1 MSANHEPNQQPTQ
14 CNEQLDTKPS
24 PVHWEYKVYHININ
38 VDNIAKTQVSTPE
51 KDSKKLQGALS
62 PEFIKREFPKMY
74 KQTTRKSTH
83 PAEQLE
89 IFLNSLGKDRWELI
103 EISQVGQLLMF
114 FFKRLLITDTVIKKD
129 SNRPADNSQ

>member
-1 MSANHEPNQQPTQ
+1 MSANHEPNQQPPQ
-14 CNEQLDTKPS
+14 CNEQIDTKAS
-24 PVHWEYKVYHININ
+24 NVHWEYKVYHININ
-38 VDNIAKTQVSTPE
+38 VDNNAKTQVSTPE

-89 IFLNSLGKDRWELI
+89 IFLNSLG
-103 EISQVGQLLMF
+103 
-114 FFKRLLITDTVIKKD
+114 
-129 SNRPADNSQ
+129 

>member
-1 MSANHEPNQQPTQ
+1 MSANHEPNQQPSQ
-14 CNEQLDTKPS
+14 CNEQLDTKAS

-38 VDNIAKTQVSTPE
+38 VDNNTKAQVSTPE

-74 KQTTRKSTH
+74 KQNTSKSIH

-89 IFLNSLGKDRWELI
+89 IFLNSLGKERWELV

-114 FFKRLLITDTVIKKD
+114 FFKRLLMTNTVIKKD
-129 SNRPADNSQ
+129 LNRST

>member
-1 MSANHEPNQQPTQ
+1 MSANHEPNQQPSQ
-14 CNEQLDTKPS
+14 YNEQLDTKAS
-24 PVHWEYKVYHININ
+24 NVHWEYKVYHININ
-38 VDNIAKTQVSTPE
+38 VENNAKAQVSTPE

-74 KQTTRKSTH
+74 KQNTRKSTH

-114 FFKRLLITDTVIKKD
+114 FFKRLLITNTVIEKD
-129 SNRPADNSQ
+129 SNRPADNS